1 MDREIYFIQKVLSEN
16 DKPLSTREISAEIF
30 RIFKLKISS
39 KIVQNYLWSYFRN
52 EIEFNN
58 TDFTYS
64 LKCQTI
70 ETDNVSIV
78 FLETDVRAISTIVD
92 GNKIKITYNKSVKL
106 EELIKAIVMLNFN
119 GYNNKYDLLKN
130 INRYIDNL

>member
-1 MDREIYFIQKVLSEN
+1 M
-16 DKPLSTREISAEIF
+16 
-30 RIFKLKISS
+30 KISS

-78 FLETDVRAISTIVD
+78 FLEADVRAISIIVD

-119 GYNNKYDLLKN
+119 GYNNKYDLVKN

>member
-119 GYNNKYDLLKN
+119 GYNNKYDLVKN

>member
-16 DKPLSTREISAEIF
+16 DKPLSTREISSEIF
-30 RIFKLKISS
+30 RIFKVKISS

-78 FLETDVRAISTIVD
+78 FLEADVRAISIIVD

-119 GYNNKYDLLKN
+119 GYNNKYDLVKN